1 MTINIL
7 TIFPEFFEK
16 SLNTSILKRAQEKNL
31 VKFNVVN
38 IRDFAT
44 DKHRTTDD
52 RPFGGE
58 PGMVMKIE
66 PIYRALQLIN
76 QSTNKLINQ
85 STILTSAKGKLFDQP
100 KAIDYA
106 KLDNLTIICGHYEGV
121 DERIA
126 ENLVDEEIRIGDYV
140 LSGGE
145 AAALV
150 VSDAVTRLNPGVLG
164 NEESNQ
170 EESHSAEIKFSHPVY
185 TRPEKFLD
193 WIVPQ
198 VLLSGD
204 HAKIKAW
211 QAQHRS

>member
-150 VSDAVTRLNPGVLG
+150 VSDAVTRLIPGVLG

>member
-106 KLDNLTIICGHYEGV
+106 KLDNLTIICGHYEG
-121 DERIA
+121 
-126 ENLVDEEIRIGDYV
+126 EII
-140 LSGGE
+140 
-145 AAALV
+145 
-150 VSDAVTRLNPGVLG
+150 
-164 NEESNQ
+164 
-170 EESHSAEIKFSHPVY
+170 
-185 TRPEKFLD
+185 
-193 WIVPQ
+193 
-198 VLLSGD
+198 
-204 HAKIKAW
+204 
-211 QAQHRS
+211 